1 MDRSNRE
8 PEGGIVRRG
17 VFAPVAVVAFAV
29 MAGGWLLQEGVDRAS
44 NIYVRIRV
52 LQEVVDHVESSF
64 VDDVDAAGLYN
75 SAIDGLIRDL
85 DDPHSSFLPADEYEN
100 LSIRIEGEYGG
111 VGLEVVDRGG
121 WVTVVSAMSGTP
133 GQRAGI
139 RAGDQFFEIEGIPAD
154 TMVTEEAVELLR
166 GPPGTEVTVKMLRPG
181 VEEPIEF
188 TIERATILLRAVP
201 FALMLEPGIGYVPLQ
216 TVSETSSREVR
227 AAVDSLRGEGL
238 EGLILDLRGNPG
250 GLLDEG
256 IAVSDLFLEAELPIV
271 ETRGRAARQSQ
282 TYSSSSP
289 DQYRDVPIVVL
300 VDGTSASA
308 SEIIAGALQ
317 DHDRA
322 VVVGETT
329 YGKGSVQSLF
339 RLTGGDVLRL
349 TTARWYTPVGRL
361 IDRDRDAVVDVTEH
375 ELAIS
380 GQVVRPTVLDGRPEY
395 ESLGGRTL
403 LGGGGITPDLYVA
416 PETLS
421 PEEAEAVY
429 RVFRRA
435 GGFTAALFN
444 YAVAFVQD
452 HPNAQPGFAVRDSEL
467 EDFYETLPEWRG
479 EVDRDEFMNAQRW
492 VRYLME
498 REIALQAWGD
508 AGQFQQSRRHDTQ
521 LATAIELLQAAPS
534 TADLIARVAAAANEQ
549 DSGS

>member
-1 MDRSNRE
+1 
-8 PEGGIVRRG
+8 
-17 VFAPVAVVAFAV
+17 
-29 MAGGWLLQEGVDRAS
+29 
-44 NIYVRIRV
+44 
-52 LQEVVDHVESSF
+52 
-64 VDDVDAAGLYN
+64 
-75 SAIDGLIRDL
+75 
-85 DDPHSSFLPADEYEN
+85 
-100 LSIRIEGEYGG
+100 
-111 VGLEVVDRGG
+111 
-121 WVTVVSAMSGTP
+121 
-133 GQRAGI
+133 
-139 RAGDQFFEIEGIPAD
+139 
-154 TMVTEEAVELLR
+154 MVTEEAVELLR

-289 DQYRDVPIVVL
+289 DRYRDVPIVVL

-349 TTARWYTPVGRL
+349 TTARWYTPV
-361 IDRDRDAVVDVTEH
+361 
-375 ELAIS
+375 
-380 GQVVRPTVLDGRPEY
+380 
-395 ESLGGRTL
+395 
-403 LGGGGITPDLYVA
+403 
-416 PETLS
+416 
-421 PEEAEAVY
+421 
-429 RVFRRA
+429 
-435 GGFTAALFN
+435 
-444 YAVAFVQD
+444 
-452 HPNAQPGFAVRDSEL
+452 
-467 EDFYETLPEWRG
+467 
-479 EVDRDEFMNAQRW
+479 M
-492 VRYLME
+492 
-498 REIALQAWGD
+498 
-508 AGQFQQSRRHDTQ
+508 
-521 LATAIELLQAAPS
+521 PS
-534 TADLIARVAAAANEQ
+534 WT
-549 DSGS
+549 

>member
-1 MDRSNRE
+1 M
-8 PEGGIVRRG
+8 RRG

-52 LQEVVDHVESSF
+52 LQEVMDHVESSF
-64 VDDVDAAGLYN
+64 VDDVDATGLYN

-139 RAGDQFFEIEGIPAD
+139 RTGDQFFEIEGIPAD

-181 VEEPIEF
+181 VEEPIGF
-188 TIERATILLRAVP
+188 TIERATIMLRAVP

-289 DQYRDVPIVVL
+289 DRYRDVPIVVL

-452 HPNAQPGFAVRDSEL
+452 HPNAQPGFAVRHSEL

-479 EVDRDEFMNAQRW
+479 EVDRDEFMTAQRW

-508 AGQFQQSRRHDTQ
+508 AGQFQQSRRYDTQ